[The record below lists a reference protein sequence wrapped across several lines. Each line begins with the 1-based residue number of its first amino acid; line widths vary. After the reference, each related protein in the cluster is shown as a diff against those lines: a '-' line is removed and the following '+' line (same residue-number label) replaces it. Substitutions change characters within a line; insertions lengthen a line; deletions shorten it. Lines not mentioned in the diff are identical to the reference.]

1 MVDQVSHQGAEVQE
15 VIEAREEAE
24 SPELS
29 EEDLEKVAGG
39 VPGKML
45 LLHFQMSEKVWGK

>member
-1 MVDQVSHQGAEVQE
+1 VVDQVSHQGAEVQE

-45 LLHFQMSEKVWGK
+45 LLHFQLSEKVWGK

>member
-1 MVDQVSHQGAEVQE
+1 MVDQERLQAKEVQD

-45 LLHFQMSEKVWGK
+45 LLQFQMSENVSKE

>member
-15 VIEAREEAE
+15 VIEAR
-24 SPELS
+24 
-29 EEDLEKVAGG
+29 DLGSLFEIVTKEKVAGG

-45 LLHFQMSEKVWGK
+45 LLQFQMSEKVWGK